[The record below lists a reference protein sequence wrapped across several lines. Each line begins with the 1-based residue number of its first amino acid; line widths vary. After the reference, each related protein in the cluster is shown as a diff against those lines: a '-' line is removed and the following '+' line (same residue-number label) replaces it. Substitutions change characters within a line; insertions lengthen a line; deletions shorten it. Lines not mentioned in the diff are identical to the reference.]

1 MKQDLAEQ
9 MAGLQPSV
17 CLRCFGERVC
27 RGDWQLGPGRRHG
40 AIELLELTDT
50 GNAPGSEW
58 RPDLVK
64 QAGKRSKPSREVGV
78 LTRTSL
84 SSAIASMATAIQA
97 DLKDATSL
105 AIVGIQ
111 SRGVPL
117 AARLADA
124 LRKNTKKQVD
134 VGSLDITLY
143 RDDLST
149 VGTRPILKATHIPF
163 SIDGRPVI
171 LVDDVLYTGRTIRAA
186 LDELVDFGRPSRIAL
201 AVLIDRGHRE
211 LPIQADYVGKTVT
224 TARADMVDVRLTEID
239 GKDEVVLVK
248 R

>member
-1 MKQDLAEQ
+1 M
-9 MAGLQPSV
+9 
-17 CLRCFGERVC
+17 
-27 RGDWQLGPGRRHG
+27 
-40 AIELLELTDT
+40 
-50 GNAPGSEW
+50 
-58 RPDLVK
+58 
-64 QAGKRSKPSREVGV
+64 SRASRARAAKETLV
-78 LTRTSL
+78 LTGAAVTK
-84 SSAIASMATAIQA
+84 AIASMAKAIQA
-97 DLKDATSL
+97 DQKDAAAV

-117 AARLADA
+117 AARIAAA
-124 LRKNTKKQVD
+124 LRKNTGKKVD

-149 VGTRPILKATHIPF
+149 VGTRPVLKATNIPF
-163 SIDGRPVI
+163 SIDARTVI
-171 LVDDVLYTGRTIRAA
+171 LVDDVLFTGRTIRAA

-211 LPIQADYVGKTVT
+211 LPIQADYIGKTVKT
-224 TARADMVDVRLTEID
+224 TRADMVDVRLAEID